1 SGRLVV
7 QDLADRS
14 IVLAQGDGLF
24 GAGSATPS
32 ATFVELLDHIGSAVA
47 KLGGTVLVRGH
58 TDNQPIRSARFPSN
72 WHLSKA
78 RADAVA
84 GLLAARL
91 PGTSSIKAE
100 GMAESVPVAPNDS
113 PEGRA
118 RNRRVE
124 IVVFPPAP
132 GN

>member
-1 SGRLVV
+1 
-7 QDLADRS
+7 
-14 IVLAQGDGLF
+14 
-24 GAGSATPS
+24 
-32 ATFVELLDHIGSAVA
+32 
-47 KLGGTVLVRGH
+47 
-58 TDNQPIRSARFPSN
+58 PIRSARFPSN

-84 GLLAARL
+84 ALLAARL
-91 PGTSSIKAE
+91 PGTTSIKAE
-100 GMAESVPVAPNDS
+100 GMAESVPVTSNDS